1 MISLRHFTE
10 ADAEIIRQ
18 KHWTDLSTEE
28 IVSIIND
35 WKSLEYE
42 GKYFEMFAIVVDD
55 MAVGYIHLW
64 NIAKALYLLALKSSL
79 IKGKKATLRGP

>member
-10 ADAEIIRQ
+10 SDAEIIRQ

-35 WKSLEYE
+35 
-42 GKYFEMFAIVVDD
+42 
-55 MAVGYIHLW
+55 
-64 NIAKALYLLALKSSL
+64 
-79 IKGKKATLRGP
+79 